1 MLTSAVSFLKKLFY
15 PLISLVK
22 ATPVASFIILALV
35 WIKKNGVPVFIT
47 FLIVLPIVWS
57 NVSEAINNTDKSM
70 LEMAK
75 VFRFGRLKTVKYIY
89 VNSVLPY
96 FAAGCTTALG
106 LAWKAGVAAEV
117 IALPQSSVGFH
128 LYRAKITI
136 ETADLFAWTLVV
148 IILSVLLEKLI
159 VALLKKIRKGNER

>member
-1 MLTSAVSFLKKLFY
+1 
-15 PLISLVK
+15 
-22 ATPVASFIILALV
+22 
-35 WIKKNGVPVFIT
+35 
-47 FLIVLPIVWS
+47 
-57 NVSEAINNTDKSM
+57 M
-70 LEMAK
+70 LEMAR
-75 VFRFGRLKTVKYIY
+75 VFRFGKLKTVKYIY

-106 LAWKAGVAAEV
+106 LAWKSGVAAEV

-159 VALLKKIRKGNER
+159 VALLKKIRKGNEK